1 MDLITFTAVVL
12 VASLH
17 SLSVKG
23 QSLVSCAQTVCAGD
37 RSCRIIQRCWSGDCQ
52 TGTGCVDPSK
62 LPLDRTD
69 FKCPYD
75 DPILR
80 SLDGGALVEIKCGS
94 SNPLNTCPEGTECI
108 EPAGVCCTGAT
119 KNTGQCPATREN
131 YFQTNGGCRTFC
143 RHDQECPGYKR
154 CCATGIGCN
163 HCMDPVPALTCET
176 KACDAGFHCLMSGG
190 NCTSY
195 PCLAEPVCIADK
207 IGDCPVLPGMSICE
221 HVCLVDTHCPGDQKC
236 CSAGACHVCVSP
248 ALYTTTSLPPADV
261 GGPGSVSSSTSASST
276 PLFGFASLGSMDA
289 SNNIITPAAGP
300 NPPAVPMFDMMS
312 GVQPTNSGPV
322 QMMAPTL
329 GGMGSVQTSPTML
342 LDQQPSSSPQIS
354 TSGLD
359 SLGGDPQ
366 GPISVAAVHSG
377 GLTGM
382 NLFGPPP
389 QPSGPSPGFF
399 SGPRSPRWLQTS
411 RTSTLSL
418 SPRSGLHATLCAS

>member
-1 MDLITFTAVVL
+1 MYRGSSFRELHLYVRGTDLAR
-12 VASLH
+12 SLYCLI
-17 SLSVKG
+17 SRALEAPRQCCCNGVTLSN
-23 QSLVSCAQTVCAGD
+23 T
-37 RSCRIIQRCWSGDCQ
+37 
-52 TGTGCVDPSK
+52 DPSK

-94 SNPLNTCPEGTECI
+94 SNPLNTCPEGTESLSLHTRCHLI
-108 EPAGVCCTGAT
+108 TE
-119 KNTGQCPATREN
+119 NTGQCPATREN

-329 GGMGSVQTSPTML
+329 GGMGSVQTSPTM
-342 LDQQPSSSPQIS
+342 
-354 TSGLD
+354 
-359 SLGGDPQ
+359 
-366 GPISVAAVHSG
+366 
-377 GLTGM
+377 M

-411 RTSTLSL
+411 RTSKKDDDARDLVSTDDSRAYTVL
-418 SPRSGLHATLCAS
+418 PEVESGSVADVT